1 MAEEQ
6 STRTQILEATIA
18 LLKRGGESAVKVG
31 LVADELGIA
40 APSLYHHFANRS
52 GLIRAAYVE
61 WYWQCLRV
69 DGVSPELAAVAETQD
84 QYEGMLRASIQWSYQ
99 ASRHDARSVR
109 MAVLGAA
116 QNDPLLASEIN
127 SVNRNFLNG
136 VAQSIKYGQKKD
148 WVRSDIDPMAL
159 AYWAHG
165 QIIGRVVAEMDD
177 GVVDFAEWDKISL
190 DAMIGVI
197 RKK

>member
-40 APSLYHHFANRS
+40 TPSLYHHFANRS

-99 ASRHDARSVR
+99 ASRHEARSVR